1 MISINRIPAESVG
14 LEVGRFSLR
23 KRARQNYEVINI
35 PGKLT
40 PNIVPLSSYSPV
52 SIAVPADLFD
62 YSRIDEVYKWLGTGK
77 AVLIDEREPDKYRV
91 GYCFEE
97 VTVDCYNEEVC
108 SLAFNFVC
116 EPFLYKVNEE
126 PVGLTVN
133 GATVIKT
140 AGINTAPIF
149 RIMPKVME
157 KPTQIQIVVDDQYF
171 QFVPP
176 EQVAQNGFEI
186 TVDCG
191 ERITYYTDQN
201 GNNRNISSSTSGNY
215 PVLIGSNA
223 ANSIHIYGNITS
235 AEIDPKT
242 RWL

>member
-1 MISINRIPAESVG
+1 MISINGIPAESVG
-14 LEVGRFSLR
+14 LEVGRSSLR

-97 VTVDCYNEEVC
+97 VTVDCYNEEMC

-116 EPFLYKVNEE
+116 EPFLYKVDEE
-126 PVGLTVN
+126 PVTVQSSDIITNSGTVYAEPVINLVPATASSASLTIGGTTLEFPTAEDVVTLA
-133 GATVIKT
+133 GKTVTI
-140 AGINTAPIF
+140 
-149 RIMPKVME
+149 
-157 KPTQIQIVVDDQYF
+157 
-171 QFVPP
+171 
-176 EQVAQNGFEI
+176 
-186 TVDCG
+186 DCG
-191 ERITYYTDQN
+191 RKLVYYTDDSGAMHNIIDHTN
-201 GNNRNISSSTSGNY
+201 GSLFSLPPGSSKDTYKNLHNVNI
-215 PVLIGSNA
+215 LIN
-223 ANSIHIYGNITS
+223 
-235 AEIDPKT
+235 T
-242 RWL
+242 RWY

>member
-1 MISINRIPAESVG
+1 MISINGIPAESVG

-97 VTVDCYNEEVC
+97 VTVDCYNEEMC

-116 EPFLYKVNEE
+116 EPFLYKVDEE
-126 PVGLTVN
+126 PIKLAVGGNTV
-133 GATVIKT
+133 VKT
-140 AGINTAPIF
+140 AGINTAPVFKIT
-149 RIMPKVME
+149 PKVMDA
-157 KPTQIQIVVDDQYF
+157 PTQIQIVVNEQYF
-171 QFVPP
+171 QLVPP
-176 EQVAQNGFEI
+176 EYAVQNGFEI
-186 TVDCG
+186 TIDCG
-191 ERITYYTDQN
+191 EKITYYTDQTDAN
-201 GNNRNISSSTSGNY
+201 HIISSSTSGEY
-215 PVLIGSNA
+215 PLLIGSNA
-223 ANSIHIYGNITS
+223 ANSVHIYGNITA
-235 AEIDPKT
+235 AEINPKT